1 MALQSLLGSTA
12 MRRTLVHFAARPA
25 SRLHFRGLE
34 RRLGLARQSLKNTL
48 DTLEALGL
56 VTRTAERQR
65 VVYQA
70 ADPERW
76 ATLREMI
83 RAFAT
88 PAEVIGDLFQDLPGV
103 RGALVFGSAASGRM
117 RADSDIDLLVIADE
131 TDPGALGMAALEAG
145 LLLGR
150 DIDLKRYTPAELKE
164 ERARAG
170 TSYLKRAI
178 DGATQWALG
187 TSEEAFA

>member
-12 MRRTLVHFAARPA
+12 MRRALVHFAARPA
-25 SRLHFRGLE
+25 SRLHFRALE

-56 VTRTAERQR
+56 VTRTAERRR

-70 ADPERW
+70 ANPKGW

-103 RGALVFGSAASGRM
+103 RGALVFGSAANGRM
-117 RADSDIDLLVIADE
+117 RADSDVDLLVIADE
-131 TDPGALGMAALEAG
+131 TDPGALGIAALEAA

-150 DIDLKRYTPAELKE
+150 DIDLKRYTPAELKA
-164 ERARAG
+164 ERTRPG

-187 TSEEAFA
+187 TPEEAFA

>member
-1 MALQSLLGSTA
+1 M
-12 MRRTLVHFAARPA
+12 HFAARPA
-25 SRLHFRGLE
+25 SRLHFRALE
-34 RRLGLARQSLKNTL
+34 RRLGLARQSLKNVL
-48 DTLEALGL
+48 DTLEGLGL
-56 VTRTAERQR
+56 VTRTTERRR
-65 VVYQA
+65 VIYQA

-117 RADSDIDLLVIADE
+117 REDSDVDLLVIADE
-131 TDPGALGMAALEAG
+131 ADPGDLGMAALEAG

-150 DIDLKRYTPAELKE
+150 EIDLKRYTPAELKE

-170 TSYLKRAI
+170 TSYLKRVM

-187 TSEEAFA
+187 TPEEAFI

>member
-25 SRLHFRGLE
+25 SRLHFRALE

-88 PAEVIGDLFQDLPGV
+88 PAEVIGDLFQDLTGV

-117 RADSDIDLLVIADE
+117 RADSDVDLLVIADDI
-131 TDPGALGMAALEAG
+131 DPGALGMAALEAG

-150 DIDLKRYTPAELKE
+150 EIDLKRYTPDELMK

-170 TSYLKRAI
+170 TSYLKRAM

-187 TSEEAFA
+187 TPEEAFA

>member
-12 MRRTLVHFAARPA
+12 MRRTLVNFAARPA
-25 SRLHFRGLE
+25 SRLHFRALE
-34 RRLGLARQSLKNTL
+34 RRLGLARQSLQNTL
-48 DTLEALGL
+48 DTLEGLGL
-56 VTRTAERQR
+56 VTRTAERRR

-70 ADPERW
+70 ANPQRW

-83 RAFAT
+83 RTFAT

-103 RGALVFGSAASGRM
+103 RGALIFGSAASGRM
-117 RADSDIDLLVIADE
+117 RADSDVDVLVIADE

-150 DIDLKRYTPAELKE
+150 DIDVKRYTPAELRE
-164 ERARAG
+164 ERGRPG
-170 TSYLKRAI
+170 TSYLKRAMH
-178 DGATQWALG
+178 GATQWALG
-187 TSEEAFA
+187 TPEEAFA

>member
-1 MALQSLLGSTA
+1 MALQSLVGSMA

-25 SRLHFRGLE
+25 SRLHFRALE

-56 VTRTAERQR
+56 VVRTADGRR
-65 VVYQA
+65 VVYQVA
-70 ADPERW
+70 NLEGWD
-76 ATLREMI
+76 TLREMI
-83 RAFAT
+83 RTFAT

-117 RADSDIDLLVIADE
+117 RPDSDVDVLVIAEE
-131 TDPGALGMAALEAG
+131 TDAGALGIAALEAG

-150 DIDLKRYTPAELKE
+150 DIDLKRYTPAELNADR
-164 ERARAG
+164 ERSG

-187 TSEEAFA
+187 TPEEAFA